1 MFRNVLA
8 ICFAAAAASLI
19 GALPAHALSTKECSV
34 LYQTAKDANT
44 LNGMKWAD
52 FRKANCAADAAA
64 AEPAKADKPAKKKK
78 DAAAPAADTMKAEKP
93 AKKAKADT
101 AAMATAPADGKL
113 SAKECSA
120 KYQDAKANDV
130 LNGMKWNDFRKAMCG
145 AGADAAAA
153 AEPADKPK
161 KAKKLVLTDAA
172 DTSGAVKLSAKD
184 CSALYQSAKA
194 ADALGGMKWNDF
206 RKDKCSGDAAAAP
219 EPAALPAAKADA
231 AMAPA
236 GHLSVQD
243 CSAKYQA
250 AKSAGTLNGAKWN
263 DFRKTECAA
272 DSQDAPDAIDASNDT
287 AAPDPV
293 EPALVSTA
301 SAPKGV
307 KFPRS
312 VSADYSD
319 QSEGRA
325 RMHTCVDAYHVNKD
339 AGTLNGL
346 KWIQK
351 GGGFYSLCNAKLKG
365 L

>member
-1 MFRNVLA
+1 MLRKFLA
-8 ICFAAAAASLI
+8 VSFAAAAAALI
-19 GALPAHALSTKECSV
+19 GAMPAHALSAKDCSV
-34 LYQTAKDANT
+34 KYQAAKDANT
-44 LNGMKWAD
+44 LNGMKWQD
-52 FRKANCAADAAA
+52 FRKANCAADAPA
-64 AEPAKADKPAKKKK
+64 AEPAKAEKPAKKKK
-78 DAAAPAADTMKAEKP
+78 DAAAAADAPAKAD
-93 AKKAKADT
+93 KKAKTD
-101 AAMATAPADGKL
+101 AMAAAPADGKL

-184 CSALYQSAKA
+184 CSALYQNAKA

-206 RKDKCSGDAAAAP
+206 RKAKCAGDAAAAA
-219 EPAALPAAKADA
+219 EPAALPKAAADA

-243 CSAKYQA
+243 CSAKYQN
-250 AKSAGTLNGAKWN
+250 AKSAGTLNGMKWN
-263 DFRKTECAA
+263 DFRKSECAA
-272 DSQDAPDAIDASNDT
+272 DSQDAPDAIDASNDAT
-287 AAPDPV
+287 APDPV

-325 RMHTCVDAYHVNKD
+325 RMHTCVDAYHANKD
-339 AGTLNGL
+339 AGTLNGM

-351 GGGFYSLCNAKLKG
+351 GGGFYSVCNAKLKG

>member
-1 MFRNVLA
+1 MFRNMLA
-8 ICFAAAAASLI
+8 TAFAAAIAALVS
-19 GALPAHALSTKECSV
+19 AMPAHALSTKECSV

-64 AEPAKADKPAKKKK
+64 AEPAKVEKPAKKKK
-78 DAAAPAADTMKAEKP
+78 DAAAPAADTVKAEKP
-93 AKKAKADT
+93 AKKAKAADT
-101 AAMATAPADGKL
+101 ATMAADPAEGKL
-113 SAKECSA
+113 TAKECSA

-145 AGADAAAA
+145 SDAAAA

-172 DTSGAVKLSAKD
+172 DTSGAAKLSAKD
-184 CSALYQSAKA
+184 CSSLYQNAKA
-194 ADALGGMKWNDF
+194 ADALDGMKWNDF
-206 RKDKCSGDAAAAP
+206 RKAKCGSDASAAA
-219 EPAALPAAKADA
+219 EPAELPKASKEKVTMAAV
-231 AMAPA
+231 
-236 GHLSVQD
+236 GRLSAKE
-243 CSAKYQA
+243 CSVKYQA
-250 AKSAGTLNGAKWN
+250 AKDADTLKGMKWN
-263 DFRKTECAA
+263 DFRKSECTT
-272 DSQDAPDAIDASNDT
+272 DSQDAPDDLDVAADT
-287 AAPDPV
+287 DPV

-301 SAPKGV
+301 KAPKGV
-307 KFPRS
+307 KFPRA

-339 AGTLNGL
+339 NGTLNGL